1 MTIFG
6 ARNSSED
13 LAIAALSPALRYA
26 TGFVAGEDF
35 TSVTGFLMDDH
46 FYGTVY
52 MRDTVHYLEPHNRKS
67 RDMHIFGDGLKTL
80 LHK

>member
-1 MTIFG
+1 MKTFTHF
-6 ARNSSED
+6 
-13 LAIAALSPALRYA
+13 RYA
-26 TGFVAGEDF
+26 SGFVVGEDF
-35 TSVTGFLMDDH
+35 TSVSGFLMEDN

-80 LHK
+80 LHKWV

>member
-1 MTIFG
+1 MLEQRDRGSSMTIS
-6 ARNSSED
+6 AW
-13 LAIAALSPALRYA
+13 P
-26 TGFVAGEDF
+26 GEDF
-35 TSVTGFLMDDH
+35 TSVTGFLIDDH

>member
-1 MTIFG
+1 MT
-6 ARNSSED
+6 D
-13 LAIAALSPALRYA
+13 YYVAILPTYMPPP
-26 TGFVAGEDF
+26 GEDF

-80 LHK
+80 LHKSVAFFC